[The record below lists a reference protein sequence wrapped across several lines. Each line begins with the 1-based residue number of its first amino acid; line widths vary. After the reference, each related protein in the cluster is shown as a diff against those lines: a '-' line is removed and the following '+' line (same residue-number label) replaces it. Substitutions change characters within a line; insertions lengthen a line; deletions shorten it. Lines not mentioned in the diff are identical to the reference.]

1 MMHEGLAA
9 QGYSVVVDY
18 RHLTETIAFKLFY
31 DELHIE

>member
-1 MMHEGLAA
+1 MMHEGLLL
-9 QGYSVVVDY
+9 GYSVVADY